1 VKKVGV
7 EEAKI
12 IARFQNKHV
21 DTLLRLVEMYHL
33 NCDMMERETVDA
45 YFDLERFEQAKEE
58 VHEISRHVEEL
69 DHKIYSGKQ
78 AQDQFRLSK
87 GCIGAIVTR
96 AAQIWSYKFVTQIV
110 EKLVDEGINLQTET
124 PVTNISP
131 GDQGKWIVETTRG
144 NIITSHVI
152 HATNGYVQSLLPK
165 FSSITATRGFMT
177 AQIPPKSLS
186 HPPLDHTYCFIYE
199 RGGYD
204 YLIQLPIEYGS
215 KLMMGGGMVQD
226 PNPKSSDD
234 GDVPA
239 ALEHYLRD
247 QLPNV
252 LHWEGEDCSD
262 DRLDMAWSGIMG
274 FSRDSCPW
282 VGALPQSV
290 GGGAGQWI
298 CAGYTGEGIE
308 YNDHANLGMINAPLC
323 AEALAM
329 MLLGKQL
336 PADFPRSYLVTEE
349 RIQNTRL

>member
-7 EEAKI
+7 EEAKN

-58 VHEISRHVEEL
+58 VREISRHVEEL
-69 DHKIYSGKQ
+69 DHKIYSGEQ
-78 AQDQFRLSK
+78 AQEQFRLSK
-87 GCIGAIVTR
+87 DCIGAIVTR
-96 AAQIWSYKFVTQIV
+96 AAQIWAYKFVTQIV
-110 EKLVDEGINLQTET
+110 EKLVDEGVNLQTET

-131 GDQGKWIVETTRG
+131 GDQGKWNVETTRG
-144 NIITSHVI
+144 NIITSHLV

-165 FSSITATRGFMT
+165 FSAITATRGFMT

-215 KLMMGGGMVQD
+215 KLMMGGGMVHD
-226 PNPKSSDD
+226 PDPKSSDD
-234 GDVPA
+234 GDVPV
-239 ALEHYLRD
+239 ALAHYLRR

-252 LHWEGEDCSD
+252 FHWEGENHPDE
-262 DRLDMAWSGIMG
+262 RLNMAWSGIMG
-274 FSRDSCPW
+274 FSKDSCPW
-282 VGALPQSV
+282 VGALPDIA

-298 CAGYTGEGIE
+298 CAGYTGEGIGCD
-308 YNDHANLGMINAPLC
+308 DHADLGMINAPLC

-329 MLLGKQL
+329 MLLGKDI
-336 PADFPRSYLVTEE
+336 PADFPRSYLVTEK
-349 RIQNTRL
+349 RIQNARL